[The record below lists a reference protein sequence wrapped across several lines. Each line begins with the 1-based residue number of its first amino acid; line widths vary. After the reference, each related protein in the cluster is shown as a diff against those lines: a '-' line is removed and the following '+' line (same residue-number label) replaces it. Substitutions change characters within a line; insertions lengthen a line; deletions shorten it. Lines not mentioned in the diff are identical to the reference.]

1 MEVGRRALRDH
12 EWKRASQEARTRD
25 ARRLD
30 TLLAP
35 HSDRPVHGTILYRLM
50 NSSRAPELFSHLGRH
65 GMWVRRFQYDPGL
78 LRFGLPGSEEAWRRL
93 EVALA
98 SLSEQAS

>member
-1 MEVGRRALRDH
+1 
-12 EWKRASQEARTRD
+12 
-25 ARRLD
+25 
-30 TLLAP
+30 
-35 HSDRPVHGTILYRLM
+35 M